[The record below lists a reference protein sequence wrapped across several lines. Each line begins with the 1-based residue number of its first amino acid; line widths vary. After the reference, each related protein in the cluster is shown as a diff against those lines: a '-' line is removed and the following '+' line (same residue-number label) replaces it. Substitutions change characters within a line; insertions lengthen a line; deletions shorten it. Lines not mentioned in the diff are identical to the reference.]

1 MTNSPNSKSDTLLET
16 SIPEAASLQSILCT
30 EELQR
35 RPSRPPEYEKE
46 NRALVKLAST
56 LADSPGTIFQTLAE
70 TILDITQCDSAGLS
84 LVTRD
89 GKTPDACGERF
100 YWPAIAGI
108 WNPHVGGRTPRNFG
122 PCGDVL
128 DQNRTLLFR
137 HFERR
142 YPYLIPVIPAAEE
155 CLLVPF
161 YVAGEA
167 VGTIWAIMHSD
178 RPRFDAE
185 DDRVMASLGKF
196 ASSAYQA
203 RMHIED
209 LKIQVA
215 EREKTEAAV
224 RELANGLETQV
235 RVRTQALERSTRDL
249 LDTNEALEREIA
261 ERKTAK
267 EALQVR
273 ELSLRLLVDS
283 IPAPVAVMAPSG
295 EVETVNKPNLEYFG
309 KTLEDLRKWGT
320 SDAVHPDDLP
330 HAIEIWMEA
339 IQTGQPYD
347 VKQRLRR
354 FDGVYRWFGVHGFPL
369 RDPDGRILNWCVLL
383 TDIDD
388 RERAEQA
395 LRVVVETATDAV
407 VSADE
412 SGAIQFANPATTRVF
427 GYDRAELIGK
437 PLTVLMPEFMRKL
450 HENGFRRYLATGQ
463 RHINWQGTEFT
474 GLRKNGQEFQLEVSF
489 GELTTNGRR
498 VFTGFIR
505 DITERKQAE
514 QAFRLLVVGTAATT
528 GSDFFQSLVQHMAQ
542 ALRARYAFV
551 TTCDDQKH
559 ARTLAFWKG
568 DGFGEDFDFDIA
580 DTPCEKVLHGEVC
593 RYRQGLQGLFPL
605 DKVLADWQAE
615 SYLGVPMLD
624 RSNRVIG
631 HLAILD
637 DKPMEADSRAI
648 DLLKIFASRAAAE
661 LNRQKAE
668 DELQAAL
675 QERERMREELAH
687 LAHLNRVSTMGELT
701 ASLAHE
707 IKQPITAAVTDAQA
721 CLRWLDRDQPA
732 VVKAREAASRLI
744 GDAKRASDIISRIGS
759 LFKKDIVHRELVDV
773 NDVIQEMIMLLR
785 SEAARYSIAIDCQ
798 LSDGLPKIT
807 ADRIQLQQVLMNLM
821 INGIEAMKDLGSSG
835 ALSIRSQEDG
845 NRHVM
850 VSVHDN
856 GTGLP
861 PERVDQIF
869 NAFFTTK
876 PQGTGLGL
884 AISRSIVESHGGRLW
899 ATCDNRPGA
908 TFHFTL
914 PIEATA
920 HQAA

>member
-1 MTNSPNSKSDTLLET
+1 M
-16 SIPEAASLQSILCT
+16 
-30 EELQR
+30 
-35 RPSRPPEYEKE
+35 
-46 NRALVKLAST
+46 
-56 LADSPGTIFQTLAE
+56 
-70 TILDITQCDSAGLS
+70 
-84 LVTRD
+84 D
-89 GKTPDACGERF
+89 GG
-100 YWPAIAGI
+100 
-108 WNPHVGGRTPRNFG
+108 
-122 PCGDVL
+122 
-128 DQNRTLLFR
+128 
-137 HFERR
+137 
-142 YPYLIPVIPAAEE
+142 
-155 CLLVPF
+155 
-161 YVAGEA
+161 
-167 VGTIWAIMHSD
+167 M
-178 RPRFDAE
+178 
-185 DDRVMASLGKF
+185 
-196 ASSAYQA
+196 
-203 RMHIED
+203 
-209 LKIQVA
+209 
-215 EREKTEAAV
+215 
-224 RELANGLETQV
+224 
-235 RVRTQALERSTRDL
+235 
-249 LDTNEALEREIA
+249 
-261 ERKTAK
+261 
-267 EALQVR
+267 
-273 ELSLRLLVDS
+273 
-283 IPAPVAVMAPSG
+283 
-295 EVETVNKPNLEYFG
+295 
-309 KTLEDLRKWGT
+309 
-320 SDAVHPDDLP
+320 
-330 HAIEIWMEA
+330 
-339 IQTGQPYD
+339 
-347 VKQRLRR
+347 
-354 FDGVYRWFGVHGFPL
+354 
-369 RDPDGRILNWCVLL
+369 
-383 TDIDD
+383 
-388 RERAEQA
+388 
-395 LRVVVETATDAV
+395 
-407 VSADE
+407 
-412 SGAIQFANPATTRVF
+412 
-427 GYDRAELIGK
+427 
-437 PLTVLMPEFMRKL
+437 TVLMPEFMRKL

-661 LNRQKAE
+661 LTRQKAE

-687 LAHLNRVSTMGELT
+687 LAHLNRVSTIGELT

-869 NAFFTTK
+869 N
-876 PQGTGLGL
+876 
-884 AISRSIVESHGGRLW
+884 
-899 ATCDNRPGA
+899 
-908 TFHFTL
+908 
-914 PIEATA
+914 
-920 HQAA
+920 